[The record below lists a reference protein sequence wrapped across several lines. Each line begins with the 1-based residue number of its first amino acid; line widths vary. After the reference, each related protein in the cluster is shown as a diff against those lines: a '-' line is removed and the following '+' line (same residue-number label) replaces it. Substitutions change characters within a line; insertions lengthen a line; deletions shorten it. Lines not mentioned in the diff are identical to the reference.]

1 MNTNKITGLALAISP
16 VAAIII
22 WLIGGLALL
31 GGVGPDNP
39 QKYIAEM
46 GENSTAIKYLFPLA
60 TLLFLIAIGALGYIK
75 KSMGGGPGSYIAGFA
90 WFLIILGTAGQLG
103 ETAFTLALAE
113 ASNNAAVAGAAVAV
127 ATAGGDPVAAA
138 IAVATASTYSAV
150 ASSMFAGAQ
159 AIGAVATA
167 FSMLGFVLFGLA
179 IWQQKNF
186 SPIVACLMAV
196 SGIFTLVMCLIDY
209 ESQLIAI
216 GYIGVVVSFVWLG
229 VTLLTK
235 KD

>member
-75 KSMGGGPGSYIAGFA
+75 KSMEGGPGSYIAGFA
-90 WFLIILGTAGQLG
+90 WFLIILGAAGQLG

-113 ASNNAAVAGAAVAV
+113 ASNKAAVAAAAAAVA
-127 ATAGGDPVAAA
+127 TDPVAAA
-138 IAVATASTYSAV
+138 TAVATASSYLAV

-159 AIGAVATA
+159 AIGALTTA